1 MATARLGLSTLT
13 AGVSTRANLISYW
26 NANLAILDNT
36 LTTNAGTLF
45 VVGHGSGV
53 ITSNVAVGRLALN
66 SNTTGANNTAIGK
79 YALYSNTTGANNTA
93 VGDGA
98 MYVNTTGNYNVAVGA
113 SALHDNTGGTEN
125 TAVGCEALQHN
136 LAGKYNT
143 AVGRNALTVCTD
155 GISNTAV
162 GYRALLAVTTGI
174 SNTAVGSFAGN
185 AITTGQNVT
194 CIGYNA
200 QASTATTTNEIV
212 LGDANI
218 ARLRCQ
224 VTTITALSD
233 ERDKA
238 NIEDLP
244 LGLAFLRDLKPR
256 RFNWHKRI
264 RNEDGTLGERGEIG
278 AVDSGFVAQE
288 LQAAA
293 ETHSAEWMEL
303 IFSMQDGEVLE
314 TTTGKLLPVAI
325 KAIQELA
332 ATVDAL
338 TARIAALEPA

>member
-26 NANLAILDNT
+26 NANLAILDNA
-36 LTTNAGTLF
+36 LTTNAGTSF
-45 VVGHGSGV
+45 VVGFGSGGV
-53 ITSNVAVGRLALN
+53 ATNVAVGR
-66 SNTTGANNTAIGK
+66 
-79 YALYSNTTGANNTA
+79 YALYSNTTGEANVA

-98 MYVNTTGNYNVAVGA
+98 AYSNTTGALNTAIGY
-113 SALHDNTGGTEN
+113 SALHDNTTGKEN
-125 TAVGCEALQHN
+125 TAVGHEALYFCN
-136 LAGKYNT
+136 GTYNT
-143 AVGRNALTVCTD
+143 AVGRSSLCVC
-155 GISNTAV
+155 
-162 GYRALLAVTTGI
+162 TTGI
-174 SNTAVGSFAGN
+174 SNTAIGYRALFAATTGISNTGVGSFAGN
-185 AITTGQNVT
+185 TITSGNNVC
-194 CIGYNA
+194 CIGYNS
-200 QASTATTTNEIV
+200 QASSATTTNEIV
-212 LGDANI
+212 LGDSNI

-233 ERDKA
+233 ERDKT

-244 LGLAFLRDLKPR
+244 LGLAFLQSLRPR
-256 RFNWHKRI
+256 KFNWQKRI
-264 RNEDGTLGERGEIG
+264 RNEDGTLGGRGEIG